1 VVFRVQRLATKLPL
15 TKGVASLSSEREPV
29 GKMIATILRDMG
41 LLVLVF
47 MPLDASFANA
57 PVPGVTFWEGIG
69 SGVLLIT
76 LGIVLERKRS

>member
-1 VVFRVQRLATKLPL
+1 
-15 TKGVASLSSEREPV
+15 
-29 GKMIATILRDMG
+29 MIATILRDMG